1 MVAAREVV
9 EVGSDCS
16 EKDQEV
22 VMAAKEVYKVGD
34 CSEEDIVIRSAAD
47 GAKWHF
53 Q

>member
-1 MVAAREVV
+1 MVTAREVV
-9 EVGSDCS
+9 EVGSDWS
-16 EKDQEV
+16 DEEQEV